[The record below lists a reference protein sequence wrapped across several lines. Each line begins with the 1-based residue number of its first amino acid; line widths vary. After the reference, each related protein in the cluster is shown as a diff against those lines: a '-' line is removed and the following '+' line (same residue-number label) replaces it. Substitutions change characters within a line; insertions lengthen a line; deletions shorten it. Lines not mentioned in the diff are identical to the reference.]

1 MKSGCDVIK
10 ERLKDAPSKPG
21 IYMMF
26 NDKNEVLYIG
36 KAKNIRNRVENYSRL
51 QGHSYRI
58 ATMISHVH
66 DVRFIETN
74 TEKEAIM
81 MENSNIKSLKPRYN
95 ALLKD
100 DKSFPEIVFTT
111 DHDFPA
117 IKKHRG
123 KKVENGK
130 YFGPFASSEIAYE
143 TISTIKKFFQIRSCS
158 DYDFASRERP
168 CMEYQVKRCSAPCVS
183 LISKEDYNKSLKSA
197 MMFLN
202 GKTADIQESLS
213 KQMYELCEKMEFEKA
228 ANIRDKIKLI
238 TQAQM
243 RDDIQILPEDNFDL
257 FGFSRIGGSIC
268 VQVFFFRGG
277 YHYGNRVY
285 NFDNQDDVSDVDIFD
300 SFFWQ
305 FYANQDM
312 PSEVISSVE
321 ILNVDMLDD
330 VKFTFNPSGRKAKLI
345 DFANNNA
352 IKSLEQKLKQ
362 DKNFISNIEE
372 MKKIFNIPYSIDRID
387 VFDNSHISGAN
398 AIGGMI
404 VVDRNGFNK
413 SQYRKFNFKEKHIDG
428 DDYSMMREVMS
439 RRFAEIKNVI
449 YEISHK
455 NNITIDDGAFDVN
468 KIKSILREKNCEN
481 IELIPD
487 VLVIDGGVGHRNTVL
502 EIMKDFDIIIEII
515 CVSKGV
521 YRNAGNEKFHTI
533 SETNIEIDKNSS
545 LMYFMQRIRDE
556 VHRFAISS
564 HRQKRSKDTIKSV
577 LDEIPNIGV
586 KRKKALLSHFG
597 SIKLISE
604 ASIKDLSSVSGINS
618 EIAGVIYNY
627 FHK

>member
-36 KAKNIRNRVENYSRL
+36 KAKNIRNRVENYSKL

-100 DKSFPEIVFTT
+100 DKSFPEIMFTIG
-111 DHDFPA
+111 HDFPA

-143 TISTIKKFFQIRSCS
+143 TISTIKRFFQIRSCS

-168 CMEYQVKRCSAPCVS
+168 CMEYQVKRCSAPCVG
-183 LISKEDYNKSLKSA
+183 LISKDDYAKSVKSA

-202 GKTADIQESLS
+202 GKTSDIQESLS

-228 ANIRDKIKLI
+228 AIIRDKIKLI

-243 RDDIQILPEDNFDL
+243 KDDIQILPEDNFDL
-257 FGFSRIGGSIC
+257 FGFARIAGCIC
-268 VQVFFFRGG
+268 VQVFFFRNG

-285 NFDNQDDVSDVDIFD
+285 NFDNQEDVSDIEIFD
-300 SFFWQ
+300 AFFWQ
-305 FYANQDM
+305 FYANQDV
-312 PSEVISSVE
+312 PQEIISSVE
-321 ILNVDMLDD
+321 ILNTDMLDG
-330 VKFTFNPSGRKAKLI
+330 VKFTFDPSGRKAKLI

-352 IKSLEQKLKQ
+352 VKSLEQKLKQ
-362 DKNFISNIEE
+362 DKNFTSNIDE
-372 MKKIFNIPYSIDRID
+372 MKKVFNIHYNIDRID

-404 VVDRNGFNK
+404 VVDKNGFNK

-428 DDYSMMREVMS
+428 DDYSMMKEVMS
-439 RRFAEIKNVI
+439 RRFVEIKNLI

-455 NNITIDDGAFDVN
+455 HNIIIDDGLFDVN
-468 KIKSILREKNCEN
+468 KIKSILKDRNCDDVN
-481 IELIPD
+481 LVPD

-502 EIMKDFDIIIEII
+502 EIMENFDISIEII

-521 YRNAGNEKFHTI
+521 DRNAGNEKFHTT
-533 SETNIEIDKNSS
+533 SETNIEIDKSSS

-564 HRQKRSKDTIKSV
+564 HRKKRSKDTIKSV
-577 LDEIPNIGV
+577 LDEIPSIGV

-597 SIKLISE
+597 SVKLISE
-604 ASIKDLSSVSGINS
+604 AGIKDLTSVAGINS
-618 EIAGVIYNY
+618 EISSVIYNY